1 MNAPS
6 RPPPPHPGF
15 TLIELLVVIAII
27 AILAGMLLPALAKA
41 KARARSTQCLSNLR
55 QQGIA
60 TALYTIDH
68 TERFP
73 YTSRDVFTQSY
84 IDVWSLL
91 QPYQA
96 TNKQYLVCPTDVAG
110 PYTLTLV
117 TVVPH
122 LNLSTNQIKAPSS
135 YLFFRSFYSKVSN
148 GGFIGQQH
156 FTREV
161 TQPSRKLMTV
171 CAAIQSKKD
180 ILNGIVTPASHGKGA
195 YVANCVDGHARRG
208 LFKNLK
214 QDRRNPE
221 PALLDDNRLDFADA
235 EE

>member
-1 MNAPS
+1 MNTESGPT
-6 RPPPPHPGF
+6 RPQSGF

-41 KARARSTQCLSNLR
+41 KARAKSVHCISNLR

-68 TERFP
+68 AERFP
-73 YTSRDVFTQSY
+73 YTSRDVLAQSY

-91 QPYQA
+91 QAYQA
-96 TNKQYLVCPTDVAG
+96 TNKQYLVCPTDIAG

-117 TVVPH
+117 ALLPH

-135 YLFFRSFYSKVSN
+135 YLFLRSFYSKLSD
-148 GGFIGQQH
+148 GGYAGQQH

-161 TQPSRKLMTV
+161 TQPSMKLMTV
-171 CAAIQSKKD
+171 CAAIQSKRD
-180 ILNGIVTPASHGKGA
+180 IVNGVETPASHGKGA
-195 YVANCVDGHARRG
+195 YVANCADGRARRG
-208 LFKNLK
+208 IFKNLK

-221 PALLDDNRLDFADA
+221 PAFIDDNRLDFADA
-235 EE
+235 E